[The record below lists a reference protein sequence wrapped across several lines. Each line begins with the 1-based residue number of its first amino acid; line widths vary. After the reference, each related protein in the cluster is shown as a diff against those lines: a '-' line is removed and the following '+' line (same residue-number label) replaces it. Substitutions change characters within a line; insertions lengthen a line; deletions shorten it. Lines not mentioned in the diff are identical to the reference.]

1 MGHSLEWLFYMVKIP
16 KIIKRLFFNQIWNIP
31 NTENAVYLTFDDGP
45 NPEITEKVL
54 EILSKHQIKATFFC
68 IGDNVR
74 KHPEIFKKIISEN
87 HAIGNHTFNHLKG
100 WKTSTQTYIENTVL
114 CEEELLKFQ
123 VSNSK
128 SQSEHLKL
136 DTGHSKLFR
145 PPYGKITPWQSYKLR
160 KLGYKIIM
168 WDVLS
173 KDYDVNLTPE
183 ICYENVIKNVT
194 SGSIIVFHDSV
205 KAQKNILNS
214 LDKTI
219 ETLKS
224 KGFNFEKIA

>member
-1 MGHSLEWLFYMVKIP
+1 MNKTIKAIQTNGFFNMIKIP
-16 KIIKRLFFNQIWNIP
+16 KIIKQLFFNQIWSFP
-31 NTENAVYLTFDDGP
+31 NTDNTVYLTFDDGP
-45 NPEITEKVL
+45 TPEITEKVL
-54 EILSKHQIKATFFC
+54 EILEKHNIKATFFC

-74 KHPEIFKKIISEN
+74 KHPEIVQKILSKQ
-87 HAIGNHTFNHLKG
+87 HSIGNHTYSHLKG
-100 WKTSTQTYIENTVL
+100 WKTSTKTYINNTEA
-114 CEEELLKFQ
+114 CE
-123 VSNSK
+123 
-128 SQSEHLKL
+128 LKL
-136 DTGHSKLFR
+136 NSLFNISNSKLFR
-145 PPYGKITPWQSYKLR
+145 PPYGKITPLQSYKLR

-173 KDYDVNLTPE
+173 KDYDVNLSPE
-183 ICYENVIKNVT
+183 TCYENVVNNVT

-214 LDKTI
+214 LDQTI